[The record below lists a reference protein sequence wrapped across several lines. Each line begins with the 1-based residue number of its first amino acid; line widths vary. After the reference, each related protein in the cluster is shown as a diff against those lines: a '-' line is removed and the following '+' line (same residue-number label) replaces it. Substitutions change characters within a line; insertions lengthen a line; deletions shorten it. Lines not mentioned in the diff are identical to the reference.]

1 LNQPLAAIS
10 NYMKGCR
17 RLLDQSNPDVLPR
30 VSEALDRASEQAIR
44 AGQIIRRLRDFVSR
58 GETEK
63 RLERV
68 PRLID
73 EAAALALVGAR
84 EQSVH
89 TRFDL
94 DLSTSLVI
102 VDRVQIQQ
110 VLVNLLRNALD
121 AMQETTRREL
131 TVSSVLDAGG
141 MVEIAVADTG
151 HGIADEVAERIFQPF
166 FTTKSNGMG
175 VGLSISRTIVESHG
189 GRLWAERNKEGGTTF
204 RLTLP
209 AADNGVPNDK

>member
-1 LNQPLAAIS
+1 
-10 NYMKGCR
+10 
-17 RLLDQSNPDVLPR
+17 
-30 VSEALDRASEQAIR
+30 
-44 AGQIIRRLRDFVSR
+44 
-58 GETEK
+58 
-63 RLERV
+63 
-68 PRLID
+68 
-73 EAAALALVGAR
+73 
-84 EQSVH
+84 
-89 TRFDL
+89 
-94 DLSTSLVI
+94 
-102 VDRVQIQQ
+102 
-110 VLVNLLRNALD
+110 
-121 AMQETTRREL
+121 
-131 TVSSVLDAGG
+131 